1 LVGDDVMSDVV
12 LRVRAKVQEW
22 LVEEFSGVV
31 VGTPGVSDFEFTIE
45 STFVGIAVVPLGE
58 GKTVIKVSAPV
69 LYDAPVTDELKTY
82 VLENAGSWVF
92 GGYRYFEDEG
102 GANVV
107 FQHSILG
114 DYVDKEEFMT
124 SVIAVGATADEL
136 DDELA
141 ARFGGRRPLD
151 PPADG

>member
-1 LVGDDVMSDVV
+1 MGDDVMSDEV

-22 LVEEFSGVV
+22 LVEELSGVV
-31 VGTPGVSDFEFTIE
+31 VGTPGVDDFEFTVD
-45 STFVGIAVVPLGE
+45 STFVRVAVFPFGE
-58 GKTVIKVSAPV
+58 GRTVIKVSAPV

-92 GGYRYFEDEG
+92 GGFRYFEDEG

-124 SVIAVGATADEL
+124 SLIAVGATADGL

-141 ARFGGRRPLD
+141 ERFGGRRPLD
-151 PPADG
+151 APADG